1 MATEMITA
9 SDIEGE
15 AEQAGIVQPGEEK
28 ARGNLHCIN
37 IKWGGKTTKPDCS
50 EVTTTY

>member
-28 ARGNLHCIN
+28 ARGNIHLYKHQMG
-37 IKWGGKTTKPDCS
+37 W
-50 EVTTTY
+50 